1 MGHRN
6 LHPSWLSLYP
16 HINRVFFFTRWKKK
30 LTNTT
35 SGCHVEKIREPQL
48 PFPSKGW
55 ASSEQ
60 AFRVSAQKAMN
71 TLSTWFWG
79 ATMFTRSRHLARI
92 IGLPVLRSI
101 LKQTEDKPCGALPK
115 GRWRGTRQI
124 FLLRPFLTFYV
135 CKAHPAFSLVIYFY
149 LISQFSLVIHIK
161 QPIFTIRT

>member
-1 MGHRN
+1 MVCIGEFADKLGIN
-6 LHPSWLSLYP
+6 TPPKNVSWPCDTIQDYRPAPTHCCLWVTGTFAPLDSLYP
-16 HINRVFFFTRWKKK
+16 HINRVFFFFTRWKKK

-35 SGCHVEKIREPQL
+35 CGCHVEKTREPQL

-79 ATMFTRSRHLARI
+79 GTMIMRSRHLARI

-101 LKQTEDKPCGALPK
+101 LKQK
-115 GRWRGTRQI
+115 RR
-124 FLLRPFLTFYV
+124 
-135 CKAHPAFSLVIYFY
+135 
-149 LISQFSLVIHIK
+149 
-161 QPIFTIRT
+161 